1 MDVKALISK
10 KFPELLILRRGN
22 ILNTRTSRWRKESEE
37 RNDVCTNGKR
47 GRKQI
52 IDIYLQ
58 RLQALLLAQA
68 N

>member
-1 MDVKALISK
+1 M
-10 KFPELLILRRGN
+10 
-22 ILNTRTSRWRKESEE
+22 NTRTSRWRKESEE
-37 RNDVCTNGKR
+37 GNDVCTNGKR

-58 RLQALLLAQA
+58 RLPALLLVQV